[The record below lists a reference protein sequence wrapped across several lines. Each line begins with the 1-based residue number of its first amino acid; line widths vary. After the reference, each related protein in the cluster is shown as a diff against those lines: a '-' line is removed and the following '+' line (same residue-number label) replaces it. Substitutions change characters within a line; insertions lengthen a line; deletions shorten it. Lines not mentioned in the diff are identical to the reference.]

1 MSKARLAIVGVL
13 VTVDGRI
20 GKQPAIIPSRRV
32 YVYGKN
38 WPCFLCGG
46 FLRQHT
52 TEPLPR
58 PVQFGTKCSIL
69 L

>member
-38 WPCFLCGG
+38 WPCFLWAHDMVCANNLGLFPRGG
-46 FLRQHT
+46 
-52 TEPLPR
+52 
-58 PVQFGTKCSIL
+58 
-69 L
+69 